1 MRLPVIHHLLR
12 PCFLG
17 KWLQP
22 FVRVCA
28 LVAPAFLV
36 TSNARAEELP
46 PSGTLLFTSYLGL
59 QSAPGYFGSADEEIS
74 PDIRFDVLYFR
85 NRNFVVGQPGVPVDP
100 NTYPT
105 GIVPRLSFRYIAP
118 RDPRDHPELAGL
130 DDIDLSFEMGI
141 GVGVVRPDW
150 EAFADIRYGAIGHQS
165 LVGELSAFYILRPSD
180 RLALRIGPR
189 LVYGSSQYNRTY
201 FGVTPA
207 EAAAS
212 SFPTFTPSSGVTSA
226 SVELIATYQL
236 NSSWWVEMI
245 ARHERFSDDIA
256 RSPIV
261 QNGRRDQ
268 TEISIGFR
276 RVFQLRL

>member
-1 MRLPVIHHLLR
+1 MRLPLIHHLLR
-12 PCFLG
+12 PCILDNWF
-17 KWLQP
+17 QP
-22 FVRVCA
+22 FFMVWV
-28 LVAPAFLV
+28 LVAPALMG
-36 TSNARAEELP
+36 TGNARAEELP
-46 PSGTLLFTSYLGL
+46 PSGTLLLTSYLGL

-85 NRNFVVGQPGVPVDP
+85 NRNFVVGQPGVPIDP

-118 RDPRDHPELAGL
+118 RDPSDHPELSGL
-130 DDIDLSFEMGI
+130 ADIDLSFEMGI
-141 GVGVVRPDW
+141 GVGIVRPDW
-150 EAFADIRYGAIGHQS
+150 EAFADIRYGAIGHHS

-189 LVYGSSQYNRTY
+189 LTYGSDKYNRTY
-201 FGVTPA
+201 FGVTAP

-212 SFPTFTPSSGVTSA
+212 SFSTFTPSSGVTST
-226 SVELIATYQL
+226 SFELIATYQL

-245 ARHERFSDDIA
+245 ARHERFSDSIA

-261 QNGRRDQ
+261 QNGQRDQ
-268 TEISIGFR
+268 TEFSIGFR
-276 RVFQLRL
+276 RLFRLRL